1 MTVVLAEPETT
12 FEQRG
17 GLWDYISPSRLN
29 LWLACPRAFEFRY
42 IKGIQTPTSPSLFI
56 GRQVHTALEAHYRH
70 RQLDLLLPG
79 VEIVARMRDEWSTAA
94 EEEGV
99 RFSKDGDSDKLLE
112 KACQLVLA
120 YLAQIPDDEP
130 RPLAVETMLEVPLI
144 DPETGEDL
152 GIPLRGIIDL
162 VLDEREG
169 ALICDFKTA
178 ASSQPPL
185 EVCHEIQ
192 LGCYSLMYR
201 ALSGEVESGLEIRTL
216 VKTKVPQIATYRYGP
231 RSDGQMRRLFAV
243 VRAYLDDLRR
253 GDFLYRTGW
262 GCRTCAFRNAC

>member
-17 GLWDYISPSRLN
+17 GLWDYVSPSRLN

-42 IKGIQTPTSPSLFI
+42 VKGIRTPTSPSLFI
-56 GRQVHTALEAHYRH
+56 GRQVHLGLEAYFRH
-70 RQLDLLLPG
+70 RQLDLLLPSN
-79 VEIVARMRDEWSTAA
+79 EIVTRMRDEWSAAA
-94 EEEGV
+94 EVEDV
-99 RFSKDGDSDKLLE
+99 KFTKDGDSDKLLD

-120 YLAQIPDDEP
+120 YLAQIPGDEP

-162 VLDEREG
+162 VLDERGG

-178 ASSQPPL
+178 ASSQQPL

-201 ALSGEVESGLEIRTL
+201 ALSGEKEGGLEIRTL
-216 VKTKVPQIATYRYGP
+216 VKTKVPQIASYRYGP
-231 RSDGQMRRLFAV
+231 RSEEQIRRLFAV
-243 VRAYLDDLRR
+243 VRAYLEDLRR
-253 GDFLYRTGW
+253 GEFLYRPGW
-262 GCRTCAFRNAC
+262 CCRTCGFRNEC

>member
-1 MTVVLAEPETT
+1 MTMVVAEPET
-12 FEQRG
+12 EPRSRG

-42 IKGIQTPTSPSLFI
+42 VKGIQTPTSPSLFI
-56 GRQVHTALEAHYRH
+56 GKQVHAALEVHYRH
-70 RQLDLLLPG
+70 RQLDLLLPSSE
-79 VEIVARMRDEWSTAA
+79 VVSRMRDEWSTAA
-94 EEEGV
+94 EEERV
-99 RFSKDGDSDKLLE
+99 VFAKDGDCDKLLD
-112 KACQLVLA
+112 KSCQLVLA

-162 VLDEREG
+162 VLDERDG
-169 ALICDFKTA
+169 AVICDFKTA
-178 ASSQPPL
+178 ASSQQPL
-185 EVCHEIQ
+185 EVCHEVQ

-216 VKTKVPQIATYRYGP
+216 VKTKTPQIATYRYGP
-231 RSDGQMRRLFAV
+231 RSDAQIGRLFAV
-243 VRAYLDDLRR
+243 VKAYLEDLRL
-253 GDFLYRTGW
+253 GEFLYRPSW
-262 GCRTCAFRNAC
+262 GCRTCGFRNEC